1 MSVAKNM
8 LDECEIAC
16 CELIPYEEIIGLKI
30 GYEFFDEFQD
40 NFPTEY
46 PSASASYTEID
57 FEQNNFV
64 SLLDTDFLDIYDELA
79 KEDDAFEFG
88 PSPVAMPI
96 QIAEIF
102 SSGVSR
108 GIIQE
113 ATLIEN
119 SNEKTIKNLSKEKGH
134 NDNREKQQCFENK
147 SEIKMKGAEII
158 GKGND
163 TRQISKAGTTN
174 DSRTSGIFKQKEK
187 NRHDAIAKWKRKK
200 SHAAG
205 KFKENLIISA
215 RQRATASRT
224 REPQGKFQKAK
235 AKWIVATEYFQ
246 SAVLP
251 GYEKELEIS
260 DEIVT

>member
-1 MSVAKNM
+1 MSVVKNIR
-8 LDECEIAC
+8 DECEIAC
-16 CELIPYEEIIGLKI
+16 CEFIPYEEIIGLKI
-30 GYEFFDEFQD
+30 DYEFFEEFQD

-96 QIAEIF
+96 QIAELF
-102 SSGVSR
+102 SSGVTR

-119 SNEKTIKNLSKEKGH
+119 SDEKTIKNLSKEKIGYDA
-134 NDNREKQQCFENK
+134 NEKQQIFEK
-147 SEIKMKGAEII
+147 ISEIEMKGVGNI

-163 TRQISKAGTTN
+163 SRLILKTGTN
-174 DSRTSGIFKQKEK
+174 DSRTSGILKQKQK
-187 NRHDAIAKWKRKK
+187 NRHDAILKWRRKK
-200 SHAAG
+200 SQSAG
-205 KFKENLIISA
+205 KFKENFIISA

-224 REPQGKFQKAK
+224 REPQGKFKKVK

-246 SAVLP
+246 GAFIP
-251 GYEKELEIS
+251 GSENKVEIT
-260 DEIVT
+260 DDRVT